1 MRIGPFG
8 PWEIVIILLVILI
21 VFGARRLPDMAKGI
35 GQSVR
40 VFRQEMRGLKADAE
54 QAPAQEQEAQPQT
67 TRQG

>member
-40 VFRQEMRGLKADAE
+40 VFRQEMRGLKEDA
-54 QAPAQEQEAQPQT
+54 QAAPQKEPEPQ
-67 TRQG
+67 RNGSSQS